1 MSGKQESGDV
11 ISANI
16 TGDVSGLVAVGKS
29 ITQTQTVGV
38 AQPQVTEADL
48 AELHQVLAALKARVE
63 AESPPEK
70 KDAALER
77 TEELDEAVNAQEPD
91 LATMEYVQR
100 WFAKHLPGLAGAV
113 TSVVVHPI
121 VGKLVQAAG
130 DTLVAEFRR
139 RFDGGKVEA

>member
-1 MSGKQESGDV
+1 MSEEHRHGDV
-11 ISANI
+11 IRANI
-16 TGDVSGLVAVGKS
+16 SGDVSGQVALGKG
-29 ITQTQTVGV
+29 ITQTQTV
-38 AQPQVTEADL
+38 ATARPEVTEADL
-48 AELHQVLAALKARVE
+48 VELRQVLAALKARVE

-70 KDAALER
+70 RDAALER
-77 TEELDEAVNAQEPD
+77 TEELDEAVKAQEPD

-113 TSVVVHPI
+113 TGVVVHPI

-130 DTLVAEFRR
+130 DTLAAEFRR